1 MYIYVNIYKNT
12 RIYMRTYRCVCV
24 CVCVY
29 VCVCVCVCVCVMHI
43 FGGQTGGVAQGG
55 GRYADG
61 TMAADRFQDVGGRP
75 QVEANGV
82 KEGGRG
88 GVRPGGAGGGHLLG
102 GGSLPGKYPRA
113 FALQSSTVL

>member
-1 MYIYVNIYKNT
+1 M
-12 RIYMRTYRCVCV
+12 

-29 VCVCVCVCVCVMHI
+29 FAYI
-43 FGGQTGGVAQGG
+43 WWKTGGVAQGG

-61 TMAADRFQDVGGRP
+61 TMAADRIQDVGGRQ

-102 GGSLPGKYPRA
+102 GGSLPGKYSDTLLH
-113 FALQSSTVL
+113 ALTAL

>member
-1 MYIYVNIYKNT
+1 
-12 RIYMRTYRCVCV
+12 
-24 CVCVY
+24 
-29 VCVCVCVCVCVMHI
+29 MHI